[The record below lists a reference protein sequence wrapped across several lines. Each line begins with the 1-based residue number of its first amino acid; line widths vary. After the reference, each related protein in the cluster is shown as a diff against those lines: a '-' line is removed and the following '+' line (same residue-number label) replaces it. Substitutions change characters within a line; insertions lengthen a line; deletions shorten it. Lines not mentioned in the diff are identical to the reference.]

1 MYLVFTTNFIFC
13 VYDSLRQRL
22 LVFHIPC
29 LQGGNAIALPVQSL
43 FSCPV
48 SIAFSICI
56 NCNCIH
62 CIPYFLFTRR
72 QHHRLASAIFIL
84 SSGIYNSHLRDH
96 QVTVRILTDVPKGRI
111 LHKLPVCLQ
120 HRLNNSTHCYLCY
133 PMPSF
138 SSVSVFK
145 PSRQND
151 LWGFNGTS
159 KSIAKNH
166 VMFLD
171 IKSFWYTIHENITFL
186 SSKLE
191 GFVG

>member
-22 LVFHIPC
+22 HVFPIPC
-29 LQGGNAIALPVQSL
+29 LQGGNTIAFPVQYL

-48 SIAFSICI
+48 SIAFTICI
-56 NCNCIH
+56 NCICIHCIH
-62 CIPYFLFTRR
+62 CIPHFLFTRR

-96 QVTVRILTDVPKGRI
+96 QVTVRVLTDVRKGRI

-133 PMPSF
+133 PIPPF
-138 SSVSVFK
+138 SSVSVFIG
-145 PSRQND
+145 PRSDHSLPMSLTN
-151 LWGFNGTS
+151 
-159 KSIAKNH
+159 
-166 VMFLD
+166 
-171 IKSFWYTIHENITFL
+171 
-186 SSKLE
+186 
-191 GFVG
+191 

>member
-1 MYLVFTTNFIFC
+1 M
-13 VYDSLRQRL
+13 
-22 LVFHIPC
+22 
-29 LQGGNAIALPVQSL
+29 ALPVQSL
-43 FSCPV
+43 FSC
-48 SIAFSICI
+48 IAFSICI
-56 NCNCIH
+56 NCICIH
-62 CIPYFLFTRR
+62 RIPYFMFTRR

-96 QVTVRILTDVPKGRI
+96 QVTVRILTDVPKGI

-138 SSVSVFK
+138 ASVSFFK
-145 PSRQND
+145 SSRQD
-151 LWGFNGTS
+151 YLWDFNGTS
-159 KSIAKNH
+159 DSIAKNH

-171 IKSFWYTIHENITFL
+171 IKSFWYTIHEIITFL

-191 GFVG
+191 GFVE

>member
-22 LVFHIPC
+22 HVFPIPC
-29 LQGGNAIALPVQSL
+29 LQGGNTIALSVQSL
-43 FSCPV
+43 FSCP
-48 SIAFSICI
+48 AFAICI
-56 NCNCIH
+56 NCICIH
-62 CIPYFLFTRR
+62 CVPFFLFTRR

-145 PSRQND
+145 SSRQND
-151 LWGFNGTS
+151 LWGFNGASNT
-159 KSIAKNH
+159 IAMNH

-171 IKSFWYTIHENITFL
+171 IKSFWYTIHENITFP

-191 GFVG
+191 GFVE

>member
-13 VYDSLRQRL
+13 VYDSIRQRL
-22 LVFHIPC
+22 LVFPIPC
-29 LQGGNAIALPVQSL
+29 LQGCNTIALAVQSL
-43 FSCPV
+43 FSCPA

-56 NCNCIH
+56 NCICIH

-96 QVTVRILTDVPKGRI
+96 QVTVEVLTDVPKGRI

-145 PSRQND
+145 TSRQND

-171 IKSFWYTIHENITFL
+171 IKYIYILVYNTSLFYPQSWKDL
-186 SSKLE
+186 
-191 GFVG
+191 